1 MEFNIKKVILSNF
14 LIDSAAKNFI
24 DWSNVFSIV
33 GHVTIRKNA
42 QNQTLLVDITDYV
55 DKVLNLG
62 NSSSIRLLLYRPFR
76 HVSFQT
82 TVGIIPEDDLSN
94 GSIANFYSV
103 IRLFLFNIGM
113 KIIMLKY

>member
-1 MEFNIKKVILSNF
+1 M
-14 LIDSAAKNFI
+14 IDSAAKNFI

-33 GHVTIRKNA
+33 GHVRIRKNA

-103 IRLFLFNIGM
+103 NSNHSPVLIQYWHENNNV
-113 KIIMLKY
+113 